1 MRLLSLTLLT
11 GTLLVRWRNT
21 PEQASAKVARI
32 PFVIA
37 MRAQWSMLA
46 MRPCLLWQSVR
57 RIAVIAEAACSQTAI
72 HTWPAKHCMVTG
84 SKEFELG
91 HSAKLVT
98 SAQLVA

>member
-11 GTLLVRWRNT
+11 GTLLMRWRNT
-21 PEQASAKVARI
+21 PEQPAAKVARI

-46 MRPCLLWQSVR
+46 VRPRLLWQSVR

-72 HTWPAKHCMVTG
+72 HAWPAKRCMVTA
-84 SKEFELG
+84 SEEYELG

-98 SAQLVA
+98 SAKLVA